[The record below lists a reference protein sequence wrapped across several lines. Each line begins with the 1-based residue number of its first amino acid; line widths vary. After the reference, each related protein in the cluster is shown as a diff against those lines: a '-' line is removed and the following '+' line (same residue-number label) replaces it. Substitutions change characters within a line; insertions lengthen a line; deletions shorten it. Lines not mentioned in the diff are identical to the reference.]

1 MSTQQNLEQKPVVQ
15 TADKPQNKKPV
26 VVYIMI
32 LFIVAFL
39 LMTLSF
45 LMHQRSNSEA
55 LGELR
60 NSVTAM
66 QEVQAFQEK
75 IIDLQEQMDVLQEE
89 LDTLQEEVDSQKA
102 DNEMLLNSLTA
113 REREIEALVYFYT
126 LQQQYLTK
134 SYEGCQTTIDSME
147 SSGLDDALPNVAA
160 AEEVISP
167 AERYLQLKDAVAA
180 RLSEQPR
187 S

>member
-1 MSTQQNLEQKPVVQ
+1 MSTEEKLEQQSAAPEK
-15 TADKPQNKKPV
+15 TEKKNDKKPV

-39 LMTLSF
+39 LMALSF

-75 IIDLQEQMDVLQEE
+75 IIDLQEQMDEIQTE
-89 LDTLQEEVDSQKA
+89 LEAVREEVTTQKAENKILEQSLLASQK
-102 DNEMLLNSLTA
+102 
-113 REREIEALVYFYT
+113 EIDALVHFYT

-134 SYEGCQTTIDSME
+134 SYEGCQQIIDAME
-147 SSGLDDALPNVAA
+147 AAGLDDALPNVAA
-160 AEEVISP
+160 AEEVVPPS
-167 AERYLQLKDAVAA
+167 ERYYQLKDAVAA
-180 RLSEQPR
+180 RLSE
-187 S
+187 

>member
-1 MSTQQNLEQKPVVQ
+1 MSTEEKLEQQ
-15 TADKPQNKKPV
+15 STAPKAAEPKNGRKPV

-75 IIDLQEQMDVLQEE
+75 IIDLQEQMSQVQAE
-89 LDTLQEEVDSQKA
+89 LDAVREDVDSQKA
-102 DNEMLLNSLTA
+102 ENKALEESLLASQK
-113 REREIEALVYFYT
+113 EIDALVHFYT

-134 SYEGCQTTIDSME
+134 SYKGCQEMIDTME
-147 SSGLDDALPNVAA
+147 EQGLHEALPNVAA
-160 AEEVISP
+160 DEEVISP
-167 AERYLQLKDAVAA
+167 AERYYQLKDAVAA
-180 RLSEQPR
+180 RLAE
-187 S
+187 

>member
-1 MSTQQNLEQKPVVQ
+1 MSTEQKLEQQPAAPEK
-15 TADKPQNKKPV
+15 TTKMHDRKPV

-39 LMTLSF
+39 LMALSF

-75 IIDLQEQMDVLQEE
+75 IIDLQEQMD
-89 LDTLQEEVDSQKA
+89 DLQEEVESLQSEVDNQKA
-102 DNEMLLNSLTA
+102 NNDLLLNSLEA
-113 REREIEALVYFYT
+113 REKELEALVYFYT
-126 LQQQYLTK
+126 LQQQYLTR
-134 SYEGCQTTIDSME
+134 SYEGCQTTIETME
-147 SSGLDDALPNVAA
+147 AAGLDDALPDVAA
-160 AEEVISP
+160 ADDVISP
-167 AERYLQLKDAVAA
+167 AERYYQLKDAVTA
-180 RLSEQPR
+180 RLAE
-187 S
+187 

>member
-1 MSTQQNLEQKPVVQ
+1 MSTEEKLEQASGVKNPVK
-15 TADKPQNKKPV
+15 TPDRKPV

-39 LMTLSF
+39 LMALSF
-45 LMHQRSNSEA
+45 LMHQRTNSEA

-75 IIDLQEQMDVLQEE
+75 IIDLQEQMNQLQEE
-89 LDTLQEEVDSQKA
+89 VASLQNEVDSQKA
-102 DNEMLLNSLTA
+102 DKELLLSNL
-113 REREIEALVYFYT
+113 ENQEKELEALLYFYT

-134 SYEGCQTTIDSME
+134 SYEGCQTTIDTME
-147 SSGLDDALPNVAA
+147 SAGLDDALPDVAA

-167 AERYLQLKDAVAA
+167 AERYQQLKDAVAA
-180 RLSEQPR
+180 RLTK
-187 S
+187 

>member
-1 MSTQQNLEQKPVVQ
+1 MSTEEKLEQQAVPSQAAEKKH
-15 TADKPQNKKPV
+15 DKKPV

-39 LMTLSF
+39 LMALSF
-45 LMHQRSNSEA
+45 LMHQRTNPEA

-75 IIDLQEQMDVLQEE
+75 IIDLQEQMDE
-89 LDTLQEEVDSQKA
+89 LQEEVESLQSEV
-102 DNEMLLNSLTA
+102 DNQQAHNEQLLSRLEA
-113 REREIEALVYFYT
+113 REKELEALAYFYT

-134 SYEGCQTTIDSME
+134 FVGVFGNNACCRFPCNTYTFCTPDPCKQRCQSR
-147 SSGLDDALPNVAA
+147 AA
-160 AEEVISP
+160 
-167 AERYLQLKDAVAA
+167 
-180 RLSEQPR
+180 
-187 S
+187 

>member
-1 MSTQQNLEQKPVVQ
+1 MMTEEKQQ
-15 TADKPQNKKPV
+15 TAAPEKNQQPHNKRPV

-39 LMTLSF
+39 LMALSF

-75 IIDLQEQMDVLQEE
+75 IIDLQDQMNDLQKEVE
-89 LDTLQEEVDSQKA
+89 TLQSEVDQQQTE
-102 DNEMLLNSLTA
+102 NQQLLSHLEA
-113 REREIEALVYFYT
+113 REKEIEALVYFYT

-134 SYEGCQTTIDSME
+134 SYEGCQATIEAME
-147 SSGLDDALPNVAA
+147 AAGLHDALPQTAA

-167 AERYLQLKDAVAA
+167 AERFYQLKDAVTA
-180 RLSEQPR
+180 RLAE
-187 S
+187 

>member
-1 MSTQQNLEQKPVVQ
+1 MSTEQKLEQQ
-15 TADKPQNKKPV
+15 TAAPESPRKNDKKPV

-39 LMTLSF
+39 LMALSF

-75 IIDLQEQMDVLQEE
+75 IIDLQEQMD
-89 LDTLQEEVDSQKA
+89 DLQEEVESLQSEV
-102 DNEMLLNSLTA
+102 DNQQAHNEQLLSRLEA
-113 REREIEALVYFYT
+113 REKELEALAYFYT
-126 LQQQYLTK
+126 LQQQYLTR
-134 SYEGCQTTIDSME
+134 SYEGCQTTIDTME
-147 SSGLDDALPNVAA
+147 AAGLVEVLPDTAT
-160 AEEVISP
+160 AEEVVPPS
-167 AERYLQLKDAVAA
+167 ERYYQLKDAVAA
-180 RLSEQPR
+180 RLAE
-187 S
+187 

>member
-1 MSTQQNLEQKPVVQ
+1 MSNEPQKKSQTHKPVV
-15 TADKPQNKKPV
+15 T
-26 VVYIMI
+26 YIMI

-39 LMTLSF
+39 LMALSF

-75 IIDLQEQMDVLQEE
+75 IIDLQAQMDEVQAE
-89 LDTLQEEVDSQKA
+89 LDALHQQVSSQQAENKALEESLLASQK
-102 DNEMLLNSLTA
+102 
-113 REREIEALVYFYT
+113 EIDALVHFYT

-134 SYEGCQTTIDSME
+134 SYEGCQKIIDLME
-147 SSGLDDALPNVAA
+147 ESGLHTVLPTEAA

-167 AERYLQLKDAVAA
+167 AERYYQLKDAVAA
-180 RLSEQPR
+180 RLAE
-187 S
+187 

>member
-1 MSTQQNLEQKPVVQ
+1 MSTEEKVEQQASAPAKQPEPH
-15 TADKPQNKKPV
+15 NKKPV

-39 LMTLSF
+39 LMALSF

-75 IIDLQEQMDVLQEE
+75 IIGLQEQMDKLQEE
-89 LDTLQEEVDSQKA
+89 LETLQDHVTDQKAENEALRSQILASQKEIDA
-102 DNEMLLNSLTA
+102 LLH
-113 REREIEALVYFYT
+113 FYT

-134 SYEGCQTTIDSME
+134 SYEGCRVTIETME
-147 SSGLDDALPNVAA
+147 ATGLDDALPTTAA

-167 AERYLQLKDAVAA
+167 AERFLQLKDAVAA
-180 RLSEQPR
+180 RLSE
-187 S
+187 

>member
-1 MSTQQNLEQKPVVQ
+1 MSTEQKLEQPVV
-15 TADKPQNKKPV
+15 PQEPKKVPNQKPV

-39 LMTLSF
+39 LMALSF
-45 LMHQRSNSEA
+45 LMHQRTNSEA

-75 IIDLQEQMDVLQEE
+75 IIDLQEQMNDLQDE
-89 LDTLQEEVDSQKA
+89 LKSLQTEVGSQQA
-102 DNEMLLNSLTA
+102 ENEALERSLL
-113 REREIEALVYFYT
+113 EREKEIDALVHFYT

-134 SYEGCQTTIDSME
+134 SYAGCKTILDKME
-147 SSGLDDALPNVAA
+147 AEGLDDALPDTAA
-160 AEEVISP
+160 TEEVISP

-180 RLSEQPR
+180 RLAE
-187 S
+187 

>member
-1 MSTQQNLEQKPVVQ
+1 MSTEQKQQ
-15 TADKPQNKKPV
+15 TSTASEPAKAHNKRPV

-39 LMTLSF
+39 LMALSF
-45 LMHQRSNSEA
+45 FMHRRSNAEA

-75 IIDLQEQMDVLQEE
+75 IIDLQNQMDELQGE
-89 LDTLQEEVDSQKA
+89 LDALHDQVNTQSAETEALERSLLASQK
-102 DNEMLLNSLTA
+102 
-113 REREIEALVYFYT
+113 EIDALVHFYT

-134 SYEGCQTTIDSME
+134 SYQGCQEIIDKME
-147 SSGLDDALPNVAA
+147 AADLVSALPDTAA

-167 AERYLQLKDAVAA
+167 AERYYQLRDAVAA
-180 RLSEQPR
+180 RLAE
-187 S
+187 

>member
-1 MSTQQNLEQKPVVQ
+1 MSTEQKLEQQ
-15 TADKPQNKKPV
+15 TAAPEPPRKNDKKPV

-39 LMTLSF
+39 LMALSF

-75 IIDLQEQMDVLQEE
+75 IIDLQEQMDDLQEE
-89 LDTLQEEVDSQKA
+89 VESLQSEVDSQKA
-102 DNEMLLNSLTA
+102 NNELLLNSLEA
-113 REREIEALVYFYT
+113 REKELEALVYFYT
-126 LQQQYLTK
+126 LQQQYLTH
-134 SYEGCQTTIDSME
+134 SYEGCQTTIDTME
-147 SSGLDDALPNVAA
+147 AAGLDDVLPDVAA
-160 AEEVISP
+160 ADDVIPP
-167 AERYLQLKDAVAA
+167 AERYYQLKDAVVA
-180 RLSEQPR
+180 RLSE
-187 S
+187 

>member
-1 MSTQQNLEQKPVVQ
+1 MSTEEKLIQTDSAKEPVK
-15 TADKPQNKKPV
+15 APDRKPV

-32 LFIVAFL
+32 LFIAAFL
-39 LMTLSF
+39 LMALSF
-45 LMHQRSNSEA
+45 LMHQRTNSEA

-75 IIDLQEQMDVLQEE
+75 IIDLQEQMDQLQEE
-89 LDTLQEEVDSQKA
+89 VQSLQSEVDSQKK
-102 DNEMLLNSLTA
+102 DKELLLNNLEN
-113 REREIEALVYFYT
+113 REKELEALLYFYT

-134 SYEGCQTTIDSME
+134 SYEGCQTTIDTME
-147 SSGLDDALPNVAA
+147 AAGLDDALPDVAA

-167 AERYLQLKDAVAA
+167 TERYYQLKDAVAA
-180 RLSEQPR
+180 RLAE
-187 S
+187 